1 MHTPIIQLL
10 IFLLFSLLAG
20 CKETEIP
27 ASTKASIPVVHKA
40 EKIKGVSFV
49 APPRPFTADPMPVL
63 NELGSNWVA
72 VIPYAF
78 TRQEVPALLYN
89 HHNKQWWGER
99 PEGIQKTIELARQ
112 NNLKVM
118 LKPQVWIPRGWT
130 GTLAFE
136 ADEWKNWEAGYEE
149 YILTFAKMAETMD
162 VELFCVGT
170 EFRNHIEKRPDF
182 WHQLIKKVREVYSGN
197 ITYAANW
204 DDYQKVPFWDKLDFI
219 GLNSY
224 FPLVN
229 KPTATTEEIQSAW
242 QQWLNEIES
251 FMSGQSTPLLFTE
264 YGYLSV
270 DNCTW
275 KTWELEANIHH
286 HAINQQAQAHA
297 YQALYNVFWDKP
309 WWAGG
314 FLWKWFP
321 EMKGH
326 EGYPD
331 KDYTPQGKKAEVIIK
346 DWFFR

>member
-10 IFLLFSLLAG
+10 IFLLLSLLAG

-27 ASTKASIPVVHKA
+27 ASTKASIPVVHKT

-89 HHNKQWWGER
+89 HRNKQWWGER

-136 ADEWKNWEAGYEE
+136 DDEWKNWEAGYEE

-251 FMSGQSTPLLFTE
+251 FMSGQSIPLLFTE